1 MIPELE
7 NSLEKIDGFETDFV
21 KMIYYDIPPNYI
33 GQYKSH
39 SYPRLCAILEGEKK
53 ISVNEKRYVYDKSKS
68 LILPSHSK
76 VIMEI
81 EKPTK
86 ALVFELNNNLID
98 QVISHSKIQ
107 LDINSYSSA
116 KELII
121 NNQQY
126 NIADDIKNL
135 IEFGIE
141 KKYREKFLIDI
152 YAQKLVYNLLK
163 AESTSKC
170 LIHGK
175 NQPINHAIEIMN
187 DSLKEKI
194 NLGDIAKILNMSES
208 SFSQNFKKYMGLS
221 PQKYLN
227 KLKLN
232 TALSLLN
239 TMSVTDVAFELG
251 YENPSHFIKLFKY
264 EYKIT
269 PKQYQLRGL
278 PIKLQ

>member
-7 NSLEKIDGFETDFV
+7 NSLEKIDGFETDFI

-53 ISVNEKRYVYDKSKS
+53 INVNHKRYVYDKTKS

-98 QVISHSKIQ
+98 QVISRAEIQ
-107 LDINSYSSA
+107 LDMDSYSTA

-126 NIADDIKNL
+126 NIAEDIKNL
-135 IEFGIE
+135 VKFGIE

-163 AESTSKC
+163 IDSTSKC
-170 LIHGK
+170 IIHGK
-175 NQPINHAIEIMN
+175 NQTINHAIEIMN
-187 DSLKEKI
+187 DSLREKI
-194 NLGDIAKILNMSES
+194 NLGDIAKTLNMSES
-208 SFSQNFKKYMGLS
+208 SFSQNFKKHMGIS

-227 KLKLN
+227 RLKLN
-232 TALSLLN
+232 STF
-239 TMSVTDVAFELG
+239 T
-251 YENPSHFIKLFKY
+251 FKY
-264 EYKIT
+264 NVCN
-269 PKQYQLRGL
+269 
-278 PIKLQ
+278 